1 MIIISVV
8 KGEQSGQRF
17 ECDEEVITLGRGP
30 SNRITVE
37 DPVVSWQHGQIT
49 LHDGQ
54 YIYRDLNSTNGS
66 LIARGSRRWKLD
78 RVVPEMTLEPGD
90 KIMLGSTV
98 LEASIAAPSVL
109 RMFTT
114 KALRPQRPGLPTAE
128 VAEIEGIYNSLRSDR
143 ETLLAIY
150 EMERRIHLELDPERI
165 RDRVLE
171 AVLTAFPNASSVSLA
186 TVEPGSLQIT
196 GVTSRAA
203 SGQEAGPVSHD
214 VAKQALEEL
223 RAVCFEE
230 VGPEPS
236 GGAPRCGMCAPLWT
250 GSEICG
256 VLQVFSSAKPS
267 CFSEPHL
274 NLFTLFANR
283 AAIALANADLN
294 DERQRTSH
302 FRELTDYLA
311 NELRCAATGLVE
323 WLRPLEEGQFGELH
337 DLQFEAVHTA
347 RLGAQMVSTM
357 VTSMTD
363 LAQLRDPDWVVQLEP
378 VRLDKAAEVPL
389 RLAREI
395 ASSQGISE
403 PIYRPDP
410 NVSLVMASPGLLQR
424 VILNLLLFGM
434 AWGEAS
440 VPVVLTSSLENGAGL
455 LSVEWS
461 GDQIPEKDREG
472 VFDPE
477 TQARLWKNLGHRS
490 VGIGLSFCKLATAK
504 MGGNIWV
511 DALGSKNALKLALFL
526 SVMN

>member
-186 TVEPGSLQIT
+186 TVEPGLATMPPQRLT
-196 GVTSRAA
+196 LDEASRPSPEGAA
-203 SGQEAGPVSHD
+203 PPAPSPPGPGDKSSEGP
-214 VAKQALEEL
+214 APAST
-223 RAVCFEE
+223 AVPH
-230 VGPEPS
+230 PEP
-236 GGAPRCGMCAPLWT
+236 
-250 GSEICG
+250 
-256 VLQVFSSAKPS
+256 
-267 CFSEPHL
+267 
-274 NLFTLFANR
+274 
-283 AAIALANADLN
+283 
-294 DERQRTSH
+294 
-302 FRELTDYLA
+302 
-311 NELRCAATGLVE
+311 
-323 WLRPLEEGQFGELH
+323 
-337 DLQFEAVHTA
+337 
-347 RLGAQMVSTM
+347 
-357 VTSMTD
+357 
-363 LAQLRDPDWVVQLEP
+363 
-378 VRLDKAAEVPL
+378 
-389 RLAREI
+389 
-395 ASSQGISE
+395 
-403 PIYRPDP
+403 
-410 NVSLVMASPGLLQR
+410 
-424 VILNLLLFGM
+424 
-434 AWGEAS
+434 
-440 VPVVLTSSLENGAGL
+440 
-455 LSVEWS
+455 
-461 GDQIPEKDREG
+461 
-472 VFDPE
+472 
-477 TQARLWKNLGHRS
+477 
-490 VGIGLSFCKLATAK
+490 
-504 MGGNIWV
+504 GN
-511 DALGSKNALKLALFL
+511 
-526 SVMN
+526 